1 MKICRAFLYPA
12 GWSLLKPVRVRKKE
26 AQQHAAQASCKMAPA
41 GAGMSE
47 RSDEILYYYFLLPY

>member
-1 MKICRAFLYPA
+1 LHPGGVELAQARSGAE
-12 GWSLLKPVRVRKKE
+12 KE